1 MKNVAT
7 DGSHYKSMKGRLLE
21 KKKILAPDGCLCP
34 LGLDVSQNPK
44 NLFLNS
50 VLGLG

>member
-1 MKNVAT
+1 
-7 DGSHYKSMKGRLLE
+7 MKGRFPE
-21 KKKILAPDGCLCP
+21 KKKILVPNGCLCP
-34 LGLDVSQNPK
+34 LGLDALQNPK